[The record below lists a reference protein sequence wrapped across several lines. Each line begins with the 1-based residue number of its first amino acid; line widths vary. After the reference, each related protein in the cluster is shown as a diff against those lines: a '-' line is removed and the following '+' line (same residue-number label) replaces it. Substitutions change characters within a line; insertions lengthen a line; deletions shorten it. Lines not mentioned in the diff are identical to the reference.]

1 MQSYPVSVYQI
12 DVTFDAE
19 TKQLSFMG
27 DIEDRKIRVPQGIH
41 LIHFMLRTTSF
52 GPELKATFPSYPIQ
66 WLGDDGGPI
75 VQPQCFMGQ
84 WCAPHECHLV
94 DFNTAR
100 SYVEHK
106 FNVVVIYEG
115 KTYGSDPTIIN
126 EPPSGGG

>member
-1 MQSYPVSVYQI
+1 MQSYPVTVYQI
-12 DVTFDAE
+12 HVTFDVE
-19 TKQLSFMG
+19 SKQLTFTG
-27 DIEDRKIRVPQGIH
+27 DIRDKKINVPQGIH
-41 LIHFMLRTTSF
+41 LIHFTLSTISKDREPAAAFS
-52 GPELKATFPSYPIQ
+52 SYPIQ

-94 DFNTAR
+94 DFNTAG

-106 FNVVVIYEG
+106 FNVVVVYEG